1 MLGRRA
7 DGYHE
12 LDSLVAF
19 ADISDTVSVRSAEG
33 LSLTIEGP
41 FAPALA
47 AESASDNLVTRAA
60 RLLAESI
67 GRSDP
72 AIAITLTKRL
82 PVASGIGGG
91 SADAA
96 ATLRALARLWEI
108 GADHPSLRPLAAR
121 LGADVPVCL
130 TGRPCVLRRGRR
142 HHRSGAA
149 AAALRRGAGQPWHP
163 AFHAC
168 GVPGARGPFTW
179 AARFAGDEHPPDAAA
194 FAELL
199 SDRHNDLT
207 APAQSLVPEIGSVLE
222 ALSAT
227 SGCLLARLSG
237 SGATC
242 FALYA
247 DPAQARAA
255 AAELDA
261 GATRLVDR
269 AWMPVGLNHQ
279 FSYPF
284 SESALWVSS
293 IACMDR
299 VFHPSL
305 RPPVPLC
312 SDFTRFS
319 GLPAYSP

>member
-1 MLGRRA
+1 MTASTVITEQAPAKLNLYLHVLGRRA

-47 AESASDNLVTRAA
+47 AEPSSDNLVTRAA

-67 GRSDP
+67 GRPDP

-82 PVASGIGGG
+82 PVESGIGGG

-130 TGRPCVLRRGRR
+130 TGRPAYFGGVGDIIDPAPPLPPCAVVLVNP
-142 HHRSGAA
+142 SIP
-149 AAALRRGAGQPWHP
+149 LSTP
-163 AFHAC
+163 AVFR
-168 GVPGARGPFTW
+168 ARTGSFSP
-179 AARFAGDEHPPDAAA
+179 AARFGDDAPLPDAAA

-199 SDRHNDLT
+199 AQRHNDLT
-207 APAQSLVPEIGSVLE
+207 APAQSLVPEIGAVLE

-237 SGATC
+237 SGTTC

-247 DPAQARAA
+247 DPVLARLA
-255 AAELDA
+255 AAELTRAHA
-261 GATRLVDR
+261 GWWVVPGRLQSR
-269 AWMPVGLNHQ
+269 I
-279 FSYPF
+279 S
-284 SESALWVSS
+284 
-293 IACMDR
+293 
-299 VFHPSL
+299 
-305 RPPVPLC
+305 
-312 SDFTRFS
+312 
-319 GLPAYSP
+319 

>member
-1 MLGRRA
+1 MTAPAVITEQAPAKLNLYLHVLGRRA

-19 ADISDTVSVRSAEG
+19 ADIADTVSVRPAEG
-33 LSLTIEGP
+33 LSLAIDGP
-41 FAPALA
+41 FAPSLA
-47 AESASDNLVTRAA
+47 AEPASDNLVTRAT

-72 AIAITLTKRL
+72 AVAITLTKRL

-96 ATLRALARLWEI
+96 AILRALARLWEI
-108 GADHPSLRPLAAR
+108 GADHPSLHPLAAR

-130 TGRPCVLRRGRR
+130 TGRPAYFGGIGDIIDPAPPLPSCAVVLVNPGIPL
-142 HHRSGAA
+142 ST
-149 AAALRRGAGQPWHP
+149 P
-163 AFHAC
+163 AVFR
-168 GVPGARGPFTW
+168 ARTGPFSP
-179 AARFAGDEHPPDAAA
+179 AARLVGDAHPPDAAA

-199 SDRHNDLT
+199 AKRHNDLT
-207 APAQSLVPEIGSVLE
+207 APAQSLVPEIGTVLE

-247 DPAQARAA
+247 DPVLARAA
-255 AAELDA
+255 AAEL
-261 GATRLVDR
+261 TRAQPGWWIVPGRL
-269 AWMPVGLNHQ
+269 
-279 FSYPF
+279 
-284 SESALWVSS
+284 SA
-293 IACMDR
+293 
-299 VFHPSL
+299 
-305 RPPVPLC
+305 
-312 SDFTRFS
+312 
-319 GLPAYSP
+319 